1 MSPCGGGS
9 IAMPEGEAATVSDFR
24 PETLEPG
31 GRLFADG
38 TEPSARARWRLS
50 GFFSESVR
58 TWQRVSPYR
67 AD

>member
-1 MSPCGGGS
+1 MSPCGGRS

-38 TEPSARARWRLS
+38 TEPSARALAAIRL
-50 GFFSESVR
+50 F
-58 TWQRVSPYR
+58 QRIRQDLAEGLALPC
-67 AD
+67 